1 MTIIGTKW
9 VYRNKLDEN
18 NVVSRNKARI
28 VGIKRLLDDLEVT
41 AVKLVLL
48 VQKLLLLVLKV
59 NATGI
64 KVTTAERLQLLKG

>member
-28 VGIKRLLDDLEVT
+28 VRIKRLLDDLEVT

-48 VQKLLLLVLKV
+48 VQKLLLLVWKV
-59 NATGI
+59 NAAGI
-64 KVTTAERLQLLKG
+64 KVTTTERLQLLKG